1 MSPWEF
7 AQSIGLPEIL
17 VTIASLVVTWMLTQ
31 LSNYISNKSEE
42 VKNKTDNES
51 TKRYIEIATSTV
63 TEVVDYLNHSVV
75 NDLKIA
81 ASDGKLT
88 QEEVDQIKAT
98 ARVQVQSILS
108 AEAIQALQQVYG
120 DINALIDTWIVNA
133 VAKAQSDPE
142 GSGITS
148 TQAKVI
154 AENSG
159 TTNREI
165 DMSILEPGITYINET
180 KQNEEEASTEEV
192 ADPNSDEIPNVNPE
206 A

>member
-1 MSPWEF
+1 MSPWEVM
-7 AQSIGLPEIL
+7 QSIGLPEIL

-31 LSNYISNKSEE
+31 LSNYITSKSEE
-42 VKNKTDNES
+42 VKSKTDNES

-81 ASDGKLT
+81 AQDGRLT
-88 QEEVDQIKAT
+88 QEEVDQIKTT
-98 ARVQVQSILS
+98 ARVQVMSILS

-120 DINALIDTWIVNA
+120 DINSLIDTWVVNA
-133 VAKAQSDPE
+133 VAKAQNDPE

-148 TQAKVI
+148 DQAVAISESLGNEASK
-154 AENSG
+154 
-159 TTNREI
+159 RPI
-165 DMSILEPGITYINET
+165 DMSILEPGITYLNKTE
-180 KQNEEEASTEEV
+180 KASEDTNV
-192 ADPNSDEIPNVNPE
+192 AEDNGAVPGVNPV

>member
-1 MSPWEF
+1 MSPWEVM
-7 AQSIGLPEIL
+7 QSIGLPEIL

-31 LSNYISNKSEE
+31 LSNYITNKSEE
-42 VKNKTDNES
+42 VKSKTDNES

-81 ASDGKLT
+81 AQDGRLT
-88 QEEVDQIKAT
+88 QEEVDQIKTT
-98 ARVQVQSILS
+98 ARVQVMSILS

-120 DINALIDTWIVNA
+120 DINSLIDTWVVNA
-133 VAKAQSDPE
+133 VAKAQNDPE

-148 TQAKVI
+148 DQAVAI
-154 AENSG
+154 AESLGNEASK
-159 TTNREI
+159 RPI
-165 DMSILEPGITYINET
+165 DMSILEPGITYLNKTE
-180 KQNEEEASTEEV
+180 KASEDTNVTEDNGAV
-192 ADPNSDEIPNVNPE
+192 PGVNPV

>member
-1 MSPWEF
+1 MSPWEVM
-7 AQSIGLPEIL
+7 QSIGLPEIL

-31 LSNYISNKSEE
+31 LSNYITSKSEE
-42 VKNKTDNES
+42 VKSKTDSES

-81 ASDGKLT
+81 AQDGRLT
-88 QEEVDQIKAT
+88 QEEVDQIKTT
-98 ARVQVQSILS
+98 ARVQVMSILS

-120 DINALIDTWIVNA
+120 DINSLIDTWVVNA
-133 VAKAQSDPE
+133 VAKAQNDPE

-148 TQAKVI
+148 DQAVAI
-154 AENSG
+154 AESLGNEASK
-159 TTNREI
+159 RPI
-165 DMSILEPGITYINET
+165 DMSILEPGITYLN
-180 KQNEEEASTEEV
+180 KTEKTSEDTNV
-192 ADPNSDEIPNVNPE
+192 AEDNGAVPGVNPV

>member
-1 MSPWEF
+1 MSPWEVM
-7 AQSIGLPEIL
+7 QSIGLPEIL

-31 LSNYISNKSEE
+31 LSNYITSKIEQVKS
-42 VKNKTDNES
+42 KTDNES

-81 ASDGKLT
+81 SQDGRLT
-88 QEEVDQIKAT
+88 QEEVDQIKTT
-98 ARVQVQSILS
+98 ARVQVMSILS

-120 DINALIDTWIVNA
+120 DINSLIDTWVVNA
-133 VAKAQSDPE
+133 VAKAQNDPE

-148 TQAKVI
+148 DQAVAI
-154 AENSG
+154 AESLGNEASK
-159 TTNREI
+159 RPI
-165 DMSILEPGITYINET
+165 DMSILEPGITYLNKTE
-180 KQNEEEASTEEV
+180 KASEDTNV
-192 ADPNSDEIPNVNPE
+192 AEDNGAVPGVNPV

>member
-1 MSPWEF
+1 MNPWEF

-42 VKNKTDNES
+42 VKNKTDNDS
-51 TKRYIEIATSTV
+51 MKRYIEIATSTV

-81 ASDGKLT
+81 SSDGKLT

-148 TQAKVI
+148 TQAMRIK
-154 AENSG
+154 ENNG
-159 TTNREI
+159 TSNREI
-165 DMSILEPGITYINET
+165 DMSVLEPGITYINEA
-180 KQNEEEASTEEV
+180 KQKEETSTEEV
-192 ADPNSDEIPNVNPE
+192 VDSNSDEIPNVNQE

>member
-1 MSPWEF
+1 MSPWEVM
-7 AQSIGLPEIL
+7 QSIGLPEIL

-31 LSNYISNKSEE
+31 LSNYITSKSEE
-42 VKNKTDNES
+42 VKSKTDSES

-81 ASDGKLT
+81 AQDGRLT
-88 QEEVDQIKAT
+88 QEEVDQIKTT
-98 ARVQVQSILS
+98 ARVQVMSILS

-120 DINALIDTWIVNA
+120 DINSLIDTWVVNA
-133 VAKAQSDPE
+133 VAKAQNDPE

-148 TQAKVI
+148 DQAVAM
-154 AENSG
+154 AESLGNEASK
-159 TTNREI
+159 RPI
-165 DMSILEPGITYINET
+165 DMSILEPGITYLNKTE
-180 KQNEEEASTEEV
+180 KASEDTNV
-192 ADPNSDEIPNVNPE
+192 AEDNGAVPGVNPV

>member
-1 MSPWEF
+1 MSPWEVM
-7 AQSIGLPEIL
+7 QSIGLPEIL

-31 LSNYISNKSEE
+31 LSNYITSKSEE
-42 VKNKTDNES
+42 VKSKTDNES

-81 ASDGKLT
+81 AQDGRLT
-88 QEEVDQIKAT
+88 QEEVDQIKTT
-98 ARVQVQSILS
+98 ARVQVMSILS

-120 DINALIDTWIVNA
+120 DINSLIDTWVVNA
-133 VAKAQSDPE
+133 VAKAQNDPE

-148 TQAKVI
+148 DQAVAI
-154 AENSG
+154 AESLGNEASK
-159 TTNREI
+159 RPI
-165 DMSILEPGITYINET
+165 DMSILEPGITYLNKTE
-180 KQNEEEASTEEV
+180 KASEDTNV
-192 ADPNSDEIPNVNPE
+192 AEDNGAVPGVKPV

>member
-1 MSPWEF
+1 MSPWEVM
-7 AQSIGLPEIL
+7 QSIGLPEIL

-31 LSNYISNKSEE
+31 LSNYITSKSEE
-42 VKNKTDNES
+42 VKSKTDNES

-81 ASDGKLT
+81 AQDGRLT
-88 QEEVDQIKAT
+88 QEEVDQIKTT
-98 ARVQVQSILS
+98 ARVQVMSILS

-120 DINALIDTWIVNA
+120 DINSLIDTWVVNA
-133 VAKAQSDPE
+133 VAKAQNDPE

-148 TQAKVI
+148 DQAVAI
-154 AENSG
+154 AESLGNEASK
-159 TTNREI
+159 RPI
-165 DMSILEPGITYINET
+165 DMSILEPGITYLN
-180 KQNEEEASTEEV
+180 KTEKV
-192 ADPNSDEIPNVNPE
+192 AEDNGAVPGVNPV

>member
-1 MSPWEF
+1 MSPWEVM
-7 AQSIGLPEIL
+7 QSIGLPEIL

-31 LSNYISNKSEE
+31 LSNYITSKSEE
-42 VKNKTDNES
+42 VKSKTDNES

-81 ASDGKLT
+81 AQDGRLT
-88 QEEVDQIKAT
+88 QEEVDQIKTT
-98 ARVQVQSILS
+98 ARVQVMSILS

-120 DINALIDTWIVNA
+120 DTNSLTDTWVVNA
-133 VAKAQSDPE
+133 VAKAQNDPE

-148 TQAKVI
+148 DQAVAI
-154 AENSG
+154 AESLGNEASK
-159 TTNREI
+159 RPI
-165 DMSILEPGITYINET
+165 DMSILEPGITYLNKTE
-180 KQNEEEASTEEV
+180 KASEDTNV
-192 ADPNSDEIPNVNPE
+192 AEDNGAVPGVNPV

>member
-1 MSPWEF
+1 MSPWELM
-7 AQSIGLPEIL
+7 QSIGLPEIL

-31 LSNYISNKSEE
+31 LSNYITSKSEE

-88 QEEVDQIKAT
+88 QEEVDQIKTT
-98 ARVQVQSILS
+98 ARVQVMSILS

-120 DINALIDTWIVNA
+120 DINSLIDTWVVNA
-133 VAKAQSDPE
+133 VAKAQNDPE

-148 TQAKVI
+148 DQAVAI
-154 AENSG
+154 AESIGDDANK
-159 TTNREI
+159 RPI
-165 DMSILEPGITYINET
+165 DMSILEPGIAYLN
-180 KQNEEEASTEEV
+180 KTEDSSEDNDAV
-192 ADPNSDEIPNVNPE
+192 PGVNPV

>member
-1 MSPWEF
+1 MNPWEF

-42 VKNKTDNES
+42 VKNKTDNDS
-51 TKRYIEIATSTV
+51 MKRYIEIATSTV

-81 ASDGKLT
+81 AFDGKLT

-148 TQAKVI
+148 TQAMRIK
-154 AENSG
+154 ENNG
-159 TTNREI
+159 TSNREI
-165 DMSILEPGITYINET
+165 DMSVLEPGITYINEA
-180 KQNEEEASTEEV
+180 KQKEETSTEEV
-192 ADPNSDEIPNVNPE
+192 VDSNSDEIPNVNPE

>member
-1 MSPWEF
+1 MSPWEVM
-7 AQSIGLPEIL
+7 QSIGLPEIL

-31 LSNYISNKSEE
+31 LSNYITSKSEE
-42 VKNKTDNES
+42 VKSKTDNES

-81 ASDGKLT
+81 AQDGKLT
-88 QEEVDQIKAT
+88 QEEVDQIKTT
-98 ARVQVQSILS
+98 ARVQVMSILS

-120 DINALIDTWIVNA
+120 DINSLIDTWVVNA
-133 VAKAQSDPE
+133 VAKAQNDPE

-148 TQAKVI
+148 DQAVSI
-154 AENSG
+154 AESLGNEASK
-159 TTNREI
+159 RPI
-165 DMSILEPGITYINET
+165 DMSILEPGITYLNKTE
-180 KQNEEEASTEEV
+180 KASEDTNV
-192 ADPNSDEIPNVNPE
+192 AEDNGAVPGVNPV

>member
-1 MSPWEF
+1 MNPWEF

-17 VTIASLVVTWMLTQ
+17 VTIVSLVVTWMLTQ

-42 VKNKTDNES
+42 VKNKTDNDS
-51 TKRYIEIATSTV
+51 MKRYIEIATSTV

-148 TQAKVI
+148 TQAMRIK
-154 AENSG
+154 ENNG
-159 TTNREI
+159 TSNREI
-165 DMSILEPGITYINET
+165 DMSVLEPGITYINET
-180 KQNEEEASTEEV
+180 TQEEETSTEEV

>member
-1 MSPWEF
+1 MNPWEF

-42 VKNKTDNES
+42 VKNKTDNDS
-51 TKRYIEIATSTV
+51 MKRYIEIATSTV

-148 TQAKVI
+148 TQAMRIK
-154 AENSG
+154 ENNG
-159 TTNREI
+159 TSNREI
-165 DMSILEPGITYINET
+165 DMSVLEPGITYINEA
-180 KQNEEEASTEEV
+180 KQKEETSNEEVVDS
-192 ADPNSDEIPNVNPE
+192 NSDEIPNVNPE

>member
-1 MSPWEF
+1 MSPWEVM
-7 AQSIGLPEIL
+7 QSIGLPEIL

-31 LSNYISNKSEE
+31 LSNYITSKSEE
-42 VKNKTDNES
+42 VKSKTDNES

-81 ASDGKLT
+81 SQDGRLT
-88 QEEVDQIKAT
+88 QEEVDQIKTT
-98 ARVQVQSILS
+98 ARVQVMSILS

-120 DINALIDTWIVNA
+120 DINSLIDTWVVNA
-133 VAKAQSDPE
+133 VAKAQNDPE

-148 TQAKVI
+148 DQAVSI
-154 AENSG
+154 AESLGNEASK
-159 TTNREI
+159 RPI
-165 DMSILEPGITYINET
+165 DMSILEPGITYLNKTEKASEDIN
-180 KQNEEEASTEEV
+180 V
-192 ADPNSDEIPNVNPE
+192 AEDNCAVPGVNPV

>member
-1 MSPWEF
+1 MSPWELM
-7 AQSIGLPEIL
+7 QSIGLPEIL

-31 LSNYISNKSEE
+31 LSNYITSKSEE

-81 ASDGKLT
+81 ASDGRLT
-88 QEEVDQIKAT
+88 QEEVDQIKTT
-98 ARVQVQSILS
+98 ARVQVMSILS

-120 DINALIDTWIVNA
+120 DINSLIDTWVVNA
-133 VAKAQSDPE
+133 VAKAQNDPE

-148 TQAKVI
+148 DQAVAI
-154 AENSG
+154 AESIGDDANK
-159 TTNREI
+159 RPI
-165 DMSILEPGITYINET
+165 DMSILEPGIAYLN
-180 KQNEEEASTEEV
+180 KTEDSSEDNDAV
-192 ADPNSDEIPNVNPE
+192 PGVNPV

>member
-1 MSPWEF
+1 MNPWEF
-7 AQSIGLPEIL
+7 ARSIGLPEIL

-42 VKNKTDNES
+42 VKNKTDNDS
-51 TKRYIEIATSTV
+51 MKRYIEIATSTV

-148 TQAKVI
+148 TQAMRIK
-154 AENSG
+154 ENNG
-159 TTNREI
+159 TSNREI
-165 DMSILEPGITYINET
+165 DMSVLEPGITYINEA
-180 KQNEEEASTEEV
+180 KQKEETSTEEV
-192 ADPNSDEIPNVNPE
+192 VDSNSDEIPNVNPE

>member
-1 MSPWEF
+1 MNPWEF

-42 VKNKTDNES
+42 VKNKTDNDS
-51 TKRYIEIATSTV
+51 MKRYIEIATSTV

-148 TQAKVI
+148 TQAMRIK
-154 AENSG
+154 ENNG
-159 TTNREI
+159 TSNREI
-165 DMSILEPGITYINET
+165 DMSVLEPGITYINEA
-180 KQNEEEASTEEV
+180 KQKEETSTEEV
-192 ADPNSDEIPNVNPE
+192 VDSNSDEIPNVNTE

>member
-1 MSPWEF
+1 MSPWEVM
-7 AQSIGLPEIL
+7 QSIGLPEIL

-31 LSNYISNKSEE
+31 LSNYITSKSEE
-42 VKNKTDNES
+42 VKSKTDNES

-81 ASDGKLT
+81 AQDGRLT
-88 QEEVDQIKAT
+88 QEEVDQIKTT
-98 ARVQVQSILS
+98 ARVQVMSILS

-120 DINALIDTWIVNA
+120 DINSLIDTWVVNA
-133 VAKAQSDPE
+133 VAKAQNDPE

-148 TQAKVI
+148 DQAVAI
-154 AENSG
+154 AESLGNEASK
-159 TTNREI
+159 RPI
-165 DMSILEPGITYINET
+165 DMSILEPGITYLNKTE
-180 KQNEEEASTEEV
+180 KASEDTNIAEDNGAV
-192 ADPNSDEIPNVNPE
+192 PGVNPV

>member
-1 MSPWEF
+1 MSPWELM
-7 AQSIGLPEIL
+7 QSIGLPEIL

-31 LSNYISNKSEE
+31 LSNYITSKSEE
-42 VKNKTDNES
+42 VKSKTDNES

-81 ASDGKLT
+81 AQDGRLT
-88 QEEVDQIKAT
+88 QEEVDQIKTT
-98 ARVQVQSILS
+98 ARVQVMSILS

-120 DINALIDTWIVNA
+120 DINSLIDTWVVNA

-148 TQAKVI
+148 DQAVAI
-154 AENSG
+154 AESLG
-159 TTNREI
+159 DEAAKRPV
-165 DMSILEPGITYINET
+165 DMSILEPGITYLNKTE
-180 KQNEEEASTEEV
+180 KASEDTNISEDNGAV
-192 ADPNSDEIPNVNPE
+192 PGVNPV

>member
-1 MSPWEF
+1 MSPWELM
-7 AQSIGLPEIL
+7 QSIGLPEIL

-31 LSNYISNKSEE
+31 LSNYITSKSEE
-42 VKNKTDNES
+42 VKSKTDSES

-81 ASDGKLT
+81 AQDGRLT
-88 QEEVDQIKAT
+88 QEEVDQIKTT
-98 ARVQVQSILS
+98 ARVQVMSILS

-120 DINALIDTWIVNA
+120 DINSLIDTWVVNA
-133 VAKAQSDPE
+133 VAKAQNDPE

-148 TQAKVI
+148 DQAVAI
-154 AENSG
+154 AESLG
-159 TTNREI
+159 DEAAKRPV
-165 DMSILEPGITYINET
+165 DMSILEPGIAYLNKTE
-180 KQNEEEASTEEV
+180 KASEDNNV
-192 ADPNSDEIPNVNPE
+192 AEDNGAVPGVNPV

>member
-1 MSPWEF
+1 MSPWEVM
-7 AQSIGLPEIL
+7 QSIGLPEIL

-31 LSNYISNKSEE
+31 LSNYITSKSEE
-42 VKNKTDNES
+42 VKSKTDNES

-81 ASDGKLT
+81 AQDGRLT
-88 QEEVDQIKAT
+88 QEEVDQIKTT
-98 ARVQVQSILS
+98 ARVQVMSILS

-120 DINALIDTWIVNA
+120 DINSLIDTWVVNA
-133 VAKAQSDPE
+133 VAKAQNDPE

-148 TQAKVI
+148 DQAVAI
-154 AENSG
+154 AKSLGNEASK
-159 TTNREI
+159 RPI
-165 DMSILEPGITYINET
+165 DMSILEPGITYLNKTE
-180 KQNEEEASTEEV
+180 KASEDTNVSEDNGAV
-192 ADPNSDEIPNVNPE
+192 PGVNPV

>member
-1 MSPWEF
+1 MNPWEF

-42 VKNKTDNES
+42 VKNKTDNDS
-51 TKRYIEIATSTV
+51 MKRYIEIATSTV

-148 TQAKVI
+148 TQAMRIK
-154 AENSG
+154 ENNG
-159 TTNREI
+159 TSNREI
-165 DMSILEPGITYINET
+165 DMSVLEPGITYINEA
-180 KQNEEEASTEEV
+180 KQEEETSTEEV

>member
-1 MSPWEF
+1 MNPWEF

-42 VKNKTDNES
+42 VKNKTDNDS
-51 TKRYIEIATSTV
+51 MKRDIEIAASTV
-63 TEVVDYLNHSVV
+63 TEVVDYLKHSVV

-81 ASDGKLT
+81 SSDGKLT

-148 TQAKVI
+148 TQAMRIK
-154 AENSG
+154 ENNG
-159 TTNREI
+159 TSNREI
-165 DMSILEPGITYINET
+165 DMSVLEPGITYINEA
-180 KQNEEEASTEEV
+180 KQKEETSTEEV
-192 ADPNSDEIPNVNPE
+192 VDSNSDEIPNVNPE

>member
-1 MSPWEF
+1 MSPWELM
-7 AQSIGLPEIL
+7 QSIGLPEIL

-31 LSNYISNKSEE
+31 LSNYITSKSEE
-42 VKNKTDNES
+42 VKSKTDNES

-81 ASDGKLT
+81 AQDGRLT
-88 QEEVDQIKAT
+88 QEEVDQIKTT
-98 ARVQVQSILS
+98 ARVQVMSILS

-120 DINALIDTWIVNA
+120 DINSLIDTWVVNA
-133 VAKAQSDPE
+133 VAKAQNDPE

-148 TQAKVI
+148 DQAVAI
-154 AENSG
+154 AESLG
-159 TTNREI
+159 DEAAKRPV
-165 DMSILEPGITYINET
+165 DMSILEPGIAYLNKTE
-180 KQNEEEASTEEV
+180 KASEDTNVSEDNGAV
-192 ADPNSDEIPNVNPE
+192 PGVNPV